1 MFFIYFLIA
10 LFAGIKALNNGLGL
24 TPQMGYNSW

>member
-10 LFAGIKALNNGLGL
+10 LARTFVLTVSFVLLALDLFC
-24 TPQMGYNSW
+24 